1 MLFAFPQLLAVHLR
15 DRDLVT
21 NRTCLRSCVDKLLHP
36 RDVHPRSFYSEGAHY
51 GFRKFANAFM
61 ALGGLVALVRIDM
74 DPGGSQCIRELAY
87 SIVLAERYYSDSR
100 SIQPDRLLLH
110 QWQSEEKFVS
120 EFIKMYG
127 QKDTFAGRKH
137 G

>member
-1 MLFAFPQLLAVHLR
+1 MLAVHLR

-21 NRTCLRSCVDKLLHP
+21 NRTCLRSRVGKLLHS
-36 RDVHPRSFYSEGAHY
+36 RDVHSRSFYSEGAHH
-51 GFRKFANAFM
+51 GFWKFANAFM
-61 ALGGLVALVRIDM
+61 ALRGIVALIRIDM
-74 DPGGSQCIRELAY
+74 DPSGSQCIRELAD
-87 SIVLAERYYSDSR
+87 SIVLAECYHRGSR

-120 EFIKMYG
+120 EFVKMYW
-127 QKDTFAGRKH
+127 QKDTFAGRQH